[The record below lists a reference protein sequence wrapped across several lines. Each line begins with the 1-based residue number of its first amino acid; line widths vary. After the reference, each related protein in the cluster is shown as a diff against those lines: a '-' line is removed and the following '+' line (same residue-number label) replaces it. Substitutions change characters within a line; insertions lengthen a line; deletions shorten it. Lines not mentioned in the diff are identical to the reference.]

1 MPKIIETA
9 SAAHSFKTLMTAVK
23 AAGLVETLSGRGP
36 FTLFAPNDEAFA
48 KLPKSS
54 VDDLLEDIPRL
65 KQLLTYHIVPGKVT
79 ASEVMKYPSAETL
92 EGQHLGLISNNGIKV
107 NEAKVI
113 RADIKCDNG
122 VIHMIDTVLTLP
134 TAKSTT
140 P

>member
-9 SAAHSFKTLMTAVK
+9 SAANSFKTLVTAVK
-23 AAGLVETLSGRGP
+23 AAGLVDTLSGRGP
-36 FTLFAPNDEAFA
+36 FTVFAPNDEAFA

-54 VDDLLEDIPRL
+54 VDALLKDIPKL
-65 KQLLTYHIVPGKVT
+65 KQLLAYHVVPGKVT
-79 ASEVMKYPSAETL
+79 ASEVMRHPSAETL
-92 EGQHLGLISNNGIKV
+92 EGQNLSLISNNGIKV

-134 TAKSTT
+134 TAKTT
-140 P
+140 TS